1 MGGEDAVSVSLY
13 GGAGKERR
21 KVTMSKKRNC
31 RRTPE
36 EQAIHDEAVRL
47 RKMTDQQLVSK
58 FRRATIREERSIC
71 TSEDADDIS
80 GVQMLIH
87 AASARGLRMV

>member
-1 MGGEDAVSVSLY
+1 
-13 GGAGKERR
+13 
-21 KVTMSKKRNC
+21 MSKKRNC

-80 GVQMLIH
+80 GVQMLIQALGDGKRKGIKNGIACRVAQF
-87 AASARGLRMV
+87 AAELGLL